1 MIMTVG
7 MTPIMK
13 DLFAVIEERKSVRQY
28 DANATISKDELRAIL
43 TAAAKAPSAWNLQP
57 WHFLVIHGKEAQ
69 RRLQP
74 IAYGQQQIVDASAV
88 IVVLGDLE
96 ANQNT
101 DAVYDPLVR
110 EGTMTEEV
118 KQQLAKQIE
127 TAYANEQYARDAA
140 FQNTAFAAMQLM
152 LAATAKGWATC
163 PIGGFNPERLKEE
176 FHISNRYVPTLLIT
190 IGKAAAPAH
199 HSIRLPI
206 ETLSTWVEQ

>member
-1 MIMTVG
+1 MPVVT
-7 MTPIMK
+7 TPLTK
-13 DLFAVIEERKSVRQY
+13 DLFAVIEERKAVRQY

-43 TAAAKAPSAWNLQP
+43 TAATKAPSAWNLQP
-57 WHFLVIHGKEAQ
+57 WHFLVIYGKETQ

-88 IVVLGDLE
+88 VVVLGDLE
-96 ANQNT
+96 ANRNT

-110 EGTMTEEV
+110 EGAMTEEV
-118 KQQLAKQIE
+118 KRQLAEQIE
-127 TAYANEQYARDAA
+127 TAYANKQYARDAA
-140 FQNTAFAAMQLM
+140 FQNAAFAAMQLM

-176 FHISNRYVPTLLIT
+176 FHIPNRYVPTLLIT
-190 IGKAAAPAH
+190 IGKAVAPAH

-206 ETLSTWVEQ
+206 EAVSTWVEQ